1 MQITYIIKC
10 QHHTLEPTSMSSQL
24 LSHLYVHVLNSIHF
38 LTDEYNTKFVKKIK
52 LPCMGQQ
59 VLITLNKIPQLYI
72 NLIDMKDSAELKCR
86 RSAQVTT

>member
-1 MQITYIIKC
+1 
-10 QHHTLEPTSMSSQL
+10 
-24 LSHLYVHVLNSIHF
+24 
-38 LTDEYNTKFVKKIK
+38 
-52 LPCMGQQ
+52 MGQQ